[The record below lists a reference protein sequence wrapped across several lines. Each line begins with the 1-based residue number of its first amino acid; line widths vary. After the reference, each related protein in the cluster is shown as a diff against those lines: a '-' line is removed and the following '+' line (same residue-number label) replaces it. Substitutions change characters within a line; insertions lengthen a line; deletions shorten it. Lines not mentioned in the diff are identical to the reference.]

1 MVAGNTVGFS
11 ADVYDS
17 AKVELEEIE
26 ENFSRGAMLRS
37 KAEYI
42 EKGEKPT
49 KFFLNLEKSRSAA
62 NTINKLHV
70 QSSNGLAEIKSQNE
84 VQAHIKHYYASI
96 FSCNQS
102 KSQNECKA
110 FLDKV
115 DLPKLSLNDQILL
128 DQLLKIE
135 EMTKAL
141 KSMENSKSPG
151 NDGLTV
157 EFYKFFWNDLK
168 YLLYDSFLES
178 KTIKKLGSSQRQAVI
193 KLLTKK
199 DKDKRFIENWRP
211 ISLLNVDTKILSK
224 VLANRLK
231 PTLPSI
237 ISNDQT
243 AYVPGR
249 FIGESVRLV
258 SDIIELTDVLQIKGY
273 MVTADIQKAFDSLDH
288 TFLLATL
295 KNLTSVKISST
306 GLK

>member
-1 MVAGNTVGFS
+1 
-11 ADVYDS
+11 
-17 AKVELEEIE
+17 
-26 ENFSRGAMLRS
+26 
-37 KAEYI
+37 
-42 EKGEKPT
+42 
-49 KFFLNLEKSRSAA
+49 
-62 NTINKLHV
+62 
-70 QSSNGLAEIKSQNE
+70 
-84 VQAHIKHYYASI
+84 
-96 FSCNQS
+96 
-102 KSQNECKA
+102 
-110 FLDKV
+110 
-115 DLPKLSLNDQILL
+115 
-128 DQLLKIE
+128 
-135 EMTKAL
+135 MTKAL

-199 DKDKRFIENWRP
+199 DKDKKFIENWRP

-249 FIGESVRLV
+249 FIDESVRLV

-273 MVTADIQKAFDSLDH
+273 IVTVDIQKALI
-288 TFLLATL
+288 TTIFLLATFKKHNFGENFIDCIKIILRQKKIDYLFSVTWSKTMCGMRNYLFIFYFGSKDDL
-295 KNLTSVKISST
+295 KCAHVFILTNLR
-306 GLK
+306 LY

>member
-1 MVAGNTVGFS
+1 MVAGNTAGFS

-42 EKGEKPT
+42 AKREKPT

-115 DLPKLSLNDQILL
+115 NLPKLSLNDQILL

-193 KLLTKK
+193 KLSTKK
-199 DKDKRFIENWRP
+199 DKDKKFIENWRP
-211 ISLLNVDTKILSK
+211 ISLLKVDTKILSK
-224 VLANRLK
+224 VLVNRLK

-237 ISNDQT
+237 ISSDT
-243 AYVPGR
+243 LCGY
-249 FIGESVRLV
+249 RLEC
-258 SDIIELTDVLQIKGY
+258 DC
-273 MVTADIQKAFDSLDH
+273 
-288 TFLLATL
+288 
-295 KNLTSVKISST
+295 
-306 GLK
+306 

>member
-1 MVAGNTVGFS
+1 MGWFKIS
-11 ADVYDS
+11 
-17 AKVELEEIE
+17 
-26 ENFSRGAMLRS
+26 
-37 KAEYI
+37 YI
-42 EKGEKPT
+42 
-49 KFFLNLEKSRSAA
+49 
-62 NTINKLHV
+62 
-70 QSSNGLAEIKSQNE
+70 
-84 VQAHIKHYYASI
+84 
-96 FSCNQS
+96 
-102 KSQNECKA
+102 
-110 FLDKV
+110 
-115 DLPKLSLNDQILL
+115 
-128 DQLLKIE
+128 
-135 EMTKAL
+135 
-141 KSMENSKSPG
+141 
-151 NDGLTV
+151 
-157 EFYKFFWNDLK
+157 
-168 YLLYDSFLES
+168 LES

-231 PTLPSI
+231 PTLPST

-295 KNLTSVKISST
+295 KKLNFGENFIDWIKIILTGQESCVMNGGFST
-306 GLK
+306 GYFPLQGGPISA